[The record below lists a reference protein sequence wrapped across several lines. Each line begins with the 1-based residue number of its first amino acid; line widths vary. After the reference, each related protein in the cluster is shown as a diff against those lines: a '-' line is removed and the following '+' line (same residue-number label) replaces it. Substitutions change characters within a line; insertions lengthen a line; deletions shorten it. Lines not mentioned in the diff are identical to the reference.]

1 MEPMMNLFAQ
11 YGLLLV
17 FANVLLAQAGLPLPA
32 LPTLIVAGALAFA
45 VLGLAVGLYI
55 VAKLIERRLFIRLIR
70 LMRMVRITAH
80 ELRALKQ
87 RETPV
92 VILDVRSSIARKID
106 PRHIPGALAVNIA
119 TPAHDISNVS
129 PAC

>member
-32 LPTLIVAGALAFA
+32 LPTLIVACALAFA

-55 VAKLIERRLFIRLIR
+55 VAKLIERRLFIRL
-70 LMRMVRITAH
+70 MRMVRITAH

-92 VILDVRSSIARKID
+92 VIRDVRSSIARKID

>member
-32 LPTLIVAGALAFA
+32 LPTLIVAGALA
-45 VLGLAVGLYI
+45 
-55 VAKLIERRLFIRLIR
+55 
-70 LMRMVRITAH
+70 
-80 ELRALKQ
+80 
-87 RETPV
+87 
-92 VILDVRSSIARKID
+92 
-106 PRHIPGALAVNIA
+106 VNIA

-129 PAC
+129 PVC